1 MRVLRLG
8 ITGVL
13 VAILVLTTVAPAFAA
28 GDSAKDKVNVQ
39 FQNKTGSSVRITLT
53 GPATVYL
60 TLGNGKTKGE
70 LVPGTYKYSYE
81 ACGKTNTGTFK
92 VKKAGDT
99 LVLPKCKSGGGGG
112 NSGGEGKIKIK
123 NDTGG
128 TITIYL
134 TGPKNYTFY
143 VSPGT
148 TQLSVAKG
156 KYNYTAYGCGGSTDT
171 GTIKAGGNLKFFC
184 IYY

>member
-1 MRVLRLG
+1 MRIWR
-8 ITGVL
+8 IAISGVL
-13 VAILVLTTVAPAFAA
+13 AAVLLLSAVAPAFAA
-28 GDSAKDKVNVQ
+28 PERTKDKVNVQ
-39 FQNKTGSSVRITLT
+39 FQNKTGASVRITLT

-60 TLGNGKTKGE
+60 TLNTGKTKSE
-70 LVPGTYKYSYE
+70 LVPGTYKYSYT

-92 VKKAGDT
+92 VKKAGAT
-99 LVLPKCKSGGGGG
+99 LTLPKCGKEGGAKAA
-112 NSGGEGKIKIK
+112 GEGKIKIK
-123 NDTGG
+123 NDTSG

-134 TGPKNYTFY
+134 TGPQNYTFY

-148 TQLSVAKG
+148 SQLKVAKG
-156 KYNYTAYGCGGSTDT
+156 KYDYTAYGCGGSTDS